1 MYLNL
6 LSDFNAVLP
15 EKFQFNDT
23 ENNKD
28 IAKMF
33 THGWLVPFLFRYC
46 YTHTFVEELIFR
58 HLIIHELGKINLRA
72 HVYSLDTY
80 IC

>member
-33 THGWLVPFLFRYC
+33 THGWLVPFFLDIVIL
-46 YTHTFVEELIFR
+46 TPFVEELIFR
-58 HLIIHELGKINLRA
+58 HLIIHELGKN
-72 HVYSLDTY
+72 
-80 IC
+80 

>member
-33 THGWLVPFLFRYC
+33 THGWLVPFLDIVIL
-46 YTHTFVEELIFR
+46 TPL
-58 HLIIHELGKINLRA
+58 LK
-72 HVYSLDTY
+72 S
-80 IC
+80 